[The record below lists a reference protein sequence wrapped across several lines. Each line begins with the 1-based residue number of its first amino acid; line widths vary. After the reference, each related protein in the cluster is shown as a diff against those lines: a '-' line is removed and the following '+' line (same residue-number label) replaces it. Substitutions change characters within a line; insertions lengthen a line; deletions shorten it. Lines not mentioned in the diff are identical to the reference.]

1 MVSRRIFCKTSALA
15 MASGTLL
22 ASEQAKAKAKLNDK
36 TPLKLG
42 LVTYNLAKEWDIDT
56 LIKNCT
62 ETKFEAVELRTTH
75 AHGVEPSLT
84 AEQRREVRKKFADSP
99 VKLASLGSVCE
110 FDSPDPQVLKQNI
123 ETCKVFVELAAD
135 VGAEGVKVR
144 PNRLHT
150 DKGIA
155 EETTLKQIGE
165 SLAVVGAFAKEHG
178 VEIRV
183 EVHGSETSRVP
194 RMKKIFDYAN
204 NDHVFACWNCNQADL
219 ADGGL
224 EANYKRL
231 EKKIHFV
238 HMRDLYL
245 EEYPWRRLLNLL
257 RKSGYTGYCCAEL
270 GSIST
275 DPLRVMRYYRALFLA
290 YQDML

>member
-1 MVSRRIFCKTSALA
+1 MVSRRNFFKTSALA
-15 MASGTLL
+15 MASGALL
-22 ASEQAKAKAKLNDK
+22 THEQATAKAKLNAK

-42 LVTYNLAKEWDIDT
+42 LVTYNLAKDWDLDT

-84 AEQRREVRKKFADSP
+84 AEQRREVRKKFSDSP

-110 FDSPDPQVLKQNI
+110 FDSPDSQVLKQNI
-123 ETCKVFVELAAD
+123 ETCKVFVQLAAD
-135 VGAEGVKVR
+135 VGADGVKVR

-155 EETTLKQIGE
+155 EETTLRQIGE
-165 SLAVVGAFAKEHG
+165 SLAAVGAFAKEHG

-204 NDHVFACWNCNQADL
+204 HDNVFACWNCNQADL
-219 ADGGL
+219 EDGGL
-224 EANYKRL
+224 EANYKLL

-245 EEYPWRRLLNLL
+245 EEYPWRRLLRLL

-270 GSIST
+270 GSVST

-290 YQDML
+290 YQDIL

>member
-1 MVSRRIFCKTSALA
+1 LVSRRNFFKSSALA
-15 MASGTLL
+15 MASGALL
-22 ASEQAKAKAKLNDK
+22 PSEKAEAKARLDAK

-62 ETKFEAVELRTTH
+62 ETKFDAVELRTTH
-75 AHGVEPSLT
+75 AHGVEPGLT

-110 FDSPDPQVLKQNI
+110 FDSPDPQVLQQNI
-123 ETCKVFVELAAD
+123 ETCRMFVQLAAD
-135 VGAEGVKVR
+135 VRAEGVKVR
-144 PNRLHT
+144 PNRLHP
-150 DKGIA
+150 DKGIP
-155 EETTLKQIGE
+155 EEPPLKQIGE
-165 SLAVVGAFAKEHG
+165 SLALVGSFAKEYG

-183 EVHGSETSRVP
+183 EVHGSDTSRVP
-194 RMKKIFDYAN
+194 RMKKILDYAGHGN
-204 NDHVFACWNCNQADL
+204 VFACWNCNQSDL
-219 ADGGL
+219 EDGGL

-231 EKKIHFV
+231 EKKIRFV

-245 EEYPWRRLLNLL
+245 EEYPWRTLLRLL

-270 GSIST
+270 GSASS

-290 YQDML
+290 YQDIL

>member
-1 MVSRRIFCKTSALA
+1 MVSRRDFFKSTALA
-15 MASGTLL
+15 AASGSLINL
-22 ASEQAKAKAKLNDK
+22 NNAEAKAKLDAK

-42 LVTYNLAKEWDIDT
+42 LVTYNLAKDWDLDT

-62 ETKFEAVELRTTH
+62 ETKFQAVELRTS
-75 AHGVEPSLT
+75 HGHKVELDLT
-84 AEQRREVRKKFADSP
+84 ADQRKEVRRKFADSP
-99 VKLASLGSVCE
+99 VKLASLGSTHE
-110 FDSPDPQVLKQNI
+110 FDSPDPAMLQKNI
-123 ETCKVFVELAAD
+123 DGCKAYVQLAAE

-144 PNRLHT
+144 PNNLHV
-150 DKGIA
+150 KQGIP

-165 SLAVVGAFAKEHG
+165 SLAEVGTFAKPLG

-194 RMKKIFDYAN
+194 RMKKVFDYAD
-204 NDHVFACWNCNQADL
+204 NDNVFACWNSNQSDL
-219 ADGGL
+219 EDGGL
-224 EANYKRL
+224 EVNFKLL

-245 EEYPWRRLLNLL
+245 EEYPWRKMLQLL
-257 RKSGYTGYCCAEL
+257 RKSGYQGYCCAEL
-270 GSIST
+270 GSASA

-290 YQDML
+290 YQDL